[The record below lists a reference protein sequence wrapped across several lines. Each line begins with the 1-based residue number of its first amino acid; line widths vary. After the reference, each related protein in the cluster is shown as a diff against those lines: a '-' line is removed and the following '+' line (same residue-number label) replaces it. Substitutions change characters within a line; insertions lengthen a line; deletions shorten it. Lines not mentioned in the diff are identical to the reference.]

1 MATRVV
7 DEREHRRGLVLGLT
21 LAEVLLLLLF
31 LVMLALSIPLMTH
44 DEAGKPPESPITLR
58 DEVERL
64 RRMVDQLTGGRPPSE
79 VQQKLKTLA
88 DLEKEL
94 AGSKLTIAQLKDQVS
109 VLKSHLGSSSDLEA
123 LKTLLQEATRINPDD
138 PPTSLRQASALLK
151 AINSLK
157 PTDANRLSP
166 TLQDELVGALNR
178 AKEINPLDPVTALK
192 KRLEIDE
199 VALSNAQS
207 RGKHDWPPIITLSEA
222 DGCFF
227 KTGSAEIDDCLRA
240 KLRDTVP
247 LLVQRARDYDVDVI
261 EVIGHTDE
269 QPIVQRP
276 SNLDFSLLSVVKG
289 TGFVSTLIPADNAG
303 LGIARAVAVVRAL
316 LNDPNMGP
324 YRILPLSGGQLIGTD
339 ERLTKG
345 VQGDIKERRRIE
357 IRLRRSQ
364 PAAPRSV
371 SLGTTGR

>member
-1 MATRVV
+1 
-7 DEREHRRGLVLGLT
+7 
-21 LAEVLLLLLF
+21 
-31 LVMLALSIPLMTH
+31 
-44 DEAGKPPESPITLR
+44 
-58 DEVERL
+58 
-64 RRMVDQLTGGRPPSE
+64 
-79 VQQKLKTLA
+79 
-88 DLEKEL
+88 
-94 AGSKLTIAQLKDQVS
+94 
-109 VLKSHLGSSSDLEA
+109 
-123 LKTLLQEATRINPDD
+123 
-138 PPTSLRQASALLK
+138 
-151 AINSLK
+151 
-157 PTDANRLSP
+157 
-166 TLQDELVGALNR
+166 
-178 AKEINPLDPVTALK
+178 
-192 KRLEIDE
+192 LEIDE

-339 ERLTKG
+339 ERLTNPRRY
-345 VQGDIKERRRIE
+345 QGATTYRDSPSS
-357 IRLRRSQ
+357 LSTGG
-364 PAAPRSV
+364 P
-371 SLGTTGR
+371 SLGVTGHHWPVIFEAANPESSAVTVLIDGSRKPLPLPRCKTIAYPY